1 MKKTT
6 IIFIIPCLILLLTGC
21 IKKDNYAAPDSAI
34 QGHLVDGEKGG
45 SLELKQPGGGTIRL
59 VEWNP
64 AKYPSPTPIDLS
76 VKADGSYSSSQL
88 FADTYKTFP
97 MNGPFQYL
105 PADSVTVTL
114 PHNGVTQLDFKVVPF
129 YYITSTVTDSTFSYT
144 VTKSA
149 TNTGNLNGI
158 IFMINN
164 FSIVNE
170 DISSNQN
177 GSYYTNLWKIDAS
190 DAMLGTPQT
199 FTFNFA
205 DTKLPKGDYYFRVGA
220 VGSSS
225 SSYYNY
231 SPVIKATVH

>member
-1 MKKTT
+1 MRTLKL
-6 IIFIIPCLILLLTGC
+6 ISIIPCVTLLMTGC
-21 IKKDNYAAPDSAI
+21 IKKDNYAAPDSGI
-34 QGHLVDGEKGG
+34 QGHLTDGETGAA
-45 SLELKQPGGGTIRL
+45 LELKQPGGGTVRL

-76 VKADGSYSSSQL
+76 VKVDGSYSSSRL
-88 FADTYKTFP
+88 FADTYKAFP

-114 PHNGVTQLDFKVVPF
+114 PPNGLAQLGFKVVPF
-129 YYITSTVTDSTFSYT
+129 YRITASVTDSTFTYT

-149 TNTGNLNGI
+149 ANTGNLKGI

-164 FSIVNE
+164 FPIVNE
-170 DISSNQN
+170 NISSNQS
-177 GSYYTNLWKIDAS
+177 GSYYTNLWKTGAS
-190 DAMLGTPQT
+190 DAILGIQQT

-205 DTKLPKGDYYFRVGA
+205 DTRLPKGDYYFRVGA
-220 VGSSS
+220 VGSTS